1 MFFITST
8 QMSHVD
14 MTGDKSLFNE
24 PLFYTFI
31 RGFFTTNL
39 RTCVLRLVVLKKPLT
54 EMITLM
60 PLPMCQ
66 RLWYG
71 CWWSWDVTIHNL
83 RTVAPCYGKL
93 LALLVYLT
101 WLRRTGVRD
110 LSRSAFLRLRF
121 TTRSAQGTLQYV
133 AAPLLV
139 PARGSSLRWLLDR
152 VWAALISTHMYVI
165 FSTYTRV
172 TGSVTIHNLRTVAP
186 RYGELLALLVHLTW
200 DSLWSGAI
208 DTKLEMGRWAMLRS
222 SYRRICIVIKTASD
236 FPVFVVAVHSV
247 VAHNHS

>member
-14 MTGDKSLFNE
+14 MIGDKSLFNE

-31 RGFFTTNL
+31 RGYFTTNL

-60 PLPMCQ
+60 SLPMCQ

-83 RTVAPCYGKL
+83 RTVAP
-93 LALLVYLT
+93 
-101 WLRRTGVRD
+101 
-110 LSRSAFLRLRF
+110 
-121 TTRSAQGTLQYV
+121 
-133 AAPLLV
+133 
-139 PARGSSLRWLLDR
+139 
-152 VWAALISTHMYVI
+152 
-165 FSTYTRV
+165 
-172 TGSVTIHNLRTVAP
+172 
-186 RYGELLALLVHLTW
+186 RYGELLALLVYLTW

-222 SYRRICIVIKTASD
+222 SYRRIRIVIKTASN
-236 FPVFVVAVHSV
+236 FPVFVIAVHSA
-247 VAHNHS
+247 VAHNHG